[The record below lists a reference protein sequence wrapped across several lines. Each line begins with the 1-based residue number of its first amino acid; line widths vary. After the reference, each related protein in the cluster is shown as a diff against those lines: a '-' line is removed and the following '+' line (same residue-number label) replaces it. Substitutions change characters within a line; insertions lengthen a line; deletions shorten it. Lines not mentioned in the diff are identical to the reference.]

1 MNGGRAVSCA
11 WTSEESRRI
20 EGLVANFGSPLLAF
34 DPDVLVRQYHELSAA
49 LAGVKLY
56 YAVKANPHEA
66 IVRTIDSLEGGFDV
80 ASSGETDLLL
90 GLKVFGRRTIHTHPI
105 KKDDEIRTALR
116 FGVTTFVVD
125 NLYELEKLVSY
136 RSRVGV
142 LLRLSFRSP
151 SAIVDLSKKFGC
163 TLDEAAGI
171 IEKARELGIHVKGV
185 SFHVGS
191 QCDDAEKHVEAI
203 TASHQFMQAMNEKFA
218 NQGMEAPLN
227 LLDIGGGFPAD
238 YRQIGLDIHAFCAP
252 IRKALAELPSD
263 WDVIAEPGRFLIA
276 PAVTS
281 VTTVIGKSIRDE
293 ARWYYLDDGVYG
305 SYSGQIYDHAC
316 YPLQVVRKQSGAAD
330 EELFT
335 SVLAG
340 PTCDSIDIVAENVQL
355 PELEP
360 GDFILGHEMGA
371 YTAAT
376 KTRFNSL
383 PDAKFVDLS
392 TMRTS

>member
-1 MNGGRAVSCA
+1 MTDQRSVQRGDPTGMAARYA
-11 WTSEESRRI
+11 E
-20 EGLVANFGSPLLAF
+20 LVAEHGSPLLIF
-34 DPDVLVRQYHELSAA
+34 DPQVLRKQYHALSAA
-49 LAGVKLY
+49 LPGVRLY

-66 IVRTIDSLEGGFDV
+66 VIRTIDALAGGFDV

-90 GLKVFGRRTIHTHPI
+90 DLKVFGRRTIHTHPI
-105 KKDDEIRTALR
+105 KKDHEIRTALR

-125 NLYELEKLVSY
+125 NLYELKKLVEY

-151 SAIVDLSKKFGC
+151 TAIVDLSKKFGC
-163 TLDEAAGI
+163 TIDEAKQLVLA
-171 IEKARELGIHVKGV
+171 ARELGIHVKGI

-191 QCDDAEKHVEAI
+191 QCECATKHVEAI
-203 TASHQFMQAMNEKFA
+203 AASREFMHSMNEYT
-218 NQGMEAPLN
+218 GAPLN

-238 YRQIGLDIHAFCAP
+238 YAQVGLDIDTFCAP
-252 IRKALAELPSD
+252 IRKALETLPED
-263 WDVIAEPGRFLIA
+263 WDIIAEPGRFLIA

-281 VTTVIGKSIRDE
+281 ITTIIGKSIRDQ
-293 ARWYYLDDGVYG
+293 ARWYYLDDGAYG

-316 YPLQVVRKQSGAAD
+316 YPLQVLRDGD
-330 EELFT
+330 CFP

-340 PTCDSIDIVAENVQL
+340 PTCDSIDIVAENILL

-360 GDFILGHEMGA
+360 GDFVMGHQMGA

-383 PDAKFVDLS
+383 PDAKFITLP
-392 TMRTS
+392 TSAAP